1 MKAKSKTYISIAIL
15 IVMAVAI
22 GFVIH
27 MAFRLNILRDSYV
40 LANSVFGIAVLALGM
55 GLMANIAVSSY
66 QDAELI
72 LLTN

>member
-27 MAFRLNILRDSYV
+27 MVFRLNILRDSYV